1 MVIILA
7 CIGGSVKFTLG
18 VKLCHFV
25 GVAEGRMGNV
35 GVADGSRVAEGN
47 AFGYP
52 DTLNNANLI
61 PSLALW
67 RLTQRKVLRRVAL
80 NIQRAV

>member
-1 MVIILA
+1 
-7 CIGGSVKFTLG
+7 
-18 VKLCHFV
+18 
-25 GVAEGRMGNV
+25 MGNV